1 MRTAVA
7 DARDFALD
15 RRFGLILVP
24 MQTIQLLPER
34 AGFFAAARAHLAAGG
49 LLALAIAAALEDFG
63 ELDGIAPDTGALG
76 LVALRVA
83 ARRGAR
89 ARDGDADRAGA
100 GPRWRP
106 TAASPRRT
114 T

>member
-34 AGFFAAARAHLAAGG
+34 AGFFAAARAHLAEGG

-76 LVALRVA
+76 SWRFESLPVAVRALGTATRIERRA
-83 ARRGAR
+83 DHRGAR
-89 ARDGDADRAGA
+89 R
-100 GPRWRP
+100 
-106 TAASPRRT
+106 AASPRRT